1 MSEYITDPID
11 VLTEIMN
18 DKQQPTE
25 IRLQAAAVLM
35 PYFHETLTPCYQVE
49 EDNDF

>member
-25 IRLQAAAVLM
+25 IRLQAGQYPAIHFKDGYRL
-35 PYFHETLTPCYQVE
+35 PLF
-49 EDNDF
+49 

>member
-1 MSEYITDPID
+1 MDEYITDPIE

-35 PYFHETLTPCYQVE
+35 PYFHETINPCYQE
-49 EDNDF
+49 EDEDDL

>member
-18 DKQQPTE
+18 DKQQSTE

-35 PYFHETLTPCYQVE
+35 PYFHETLNPCFQEEE
-49 EDNDF
+49 EDYL

>member
-1 MSEYITDPID
+1 MDEYITDPIE

-35 PYFHETLTPCYQVE
+35 PYFHETLTSCYQE
-49 EDNDF
+49 EDEDDL

>member
-1 MSEYITDPID
+1 MDEYITDPIE
-11 VLTEIMN
+11 VLSEIMN

-35 PYFHETLTPCYQVE
+35 PYFHETLTPCYQE
-49 EDNDF
+49 EDEDDL